1 MARELGL
8 MNLKGGSS
16 KTVSAVNIAWEL
28 AAAHGKRVLL
38 VDLDPQGHSSRFFGA
53 RSYDAPG
60 VAEVLTQRKFDV
72 HRAIVRPALCAKRE
86 VDLDVLQANLSLLR
100 ANKEILMDCTRPQQV
115 RLRQALDAVQ
125 GDYDFVVMDFAPSLD
140 MATINGLV
148 ACKDVLVPVTM
159 DDFALDGLDLLTE
172 QIDQLRDGYAP
183 RLRLA
188 GCLVTNW
195 RPTMISAA
203 ALDTLLQSGLP
214 VFSTKIRATCRVPE
228 SLTVR
233 KPLRAYKPKST
244 AALDYAALTEEYLQM
259 VSNLDTRGGCKHG
272 EV

>member
-16 KTVSAVNIAWEL
+16 KTVSAVNLAWEL
-28 AAAHGKRVLL
+28 AAEHGKRVLL
-38 VDLDPQGHSSRFFGA
+38 VDLDPQGHSSRFFGV

-60 VAEVLTQRKFDV
+60 VAEVLAERKFDV
-72 HRAIVRPALCAKRE
+72 RRAIATPELCAKRG
-86 VDLDVLQANLSLLR
+86 VALDVMQANLSLLR

-115 RLRQALDAVQ
+115 RLRQALDTVQ

-148 ACKDVLVPVTM
+148 ACKDVLVPVTP

-172 QIDQLRDGYAP
+172 QIGQLRDGYAP
-183 RLRLA
+183 LLRLA
-188 GCLVTNW
+188 GCVVTNW
-195 RPTMISAA
+195 RPTMIAA
-203 ALDTLLQSGLP
+203 AAWETLAQSGLP
-214 VFSTKIRATCRVPE
+214 VFGTRIRATCRVPE

-233 KPLRAYKPKST
+233 KPLRVYKPKST
-244 AALDYAALTEEYLQM
+244 AAVDYAALANEYLRM
-259 VSNLDTRGGCKHG
+259 VSISDTNGGYEHG
-272 EV
+272 EI